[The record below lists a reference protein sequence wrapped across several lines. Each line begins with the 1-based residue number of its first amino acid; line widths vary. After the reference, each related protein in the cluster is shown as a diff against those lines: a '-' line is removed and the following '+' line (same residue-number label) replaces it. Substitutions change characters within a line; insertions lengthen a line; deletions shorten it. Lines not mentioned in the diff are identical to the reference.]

1 MCSKVKYF
9 KDHILLKNNYSGMHF
24 YLPITM
30 VRTPSH
36 FVHVRI
42 LFKKILD
49 KMQVKMI
56 FELDNIWNDEGVV
69 KLSPKNIKHLYVKC
83 KIDAGKKIKGL
94 NLEDLYLDFS
104 FSSVSSSSEKW
115 PFIAFHR
122 KKRSK
127 QENSPTESPQHW
139 TNGCLNTVTVPFFPS
154 DSNVLEYLK

>member
-1 MCSKVKYF
+1 
-9 KDHILLKNNYSGMHF
+9 MHF

-49 KMQVKMI
+49 KMQVKII
-56 FELDNIWNDEGVV
+56 FELDNIWNDKGVV

-83 KIDAGKKIKGL
+83 KIDAGKKMKGL
-94 NLEDLYLDFS
+94 NLEDLDLDFS
-104 FSSVSSSSEKW
+104 FSSLSSEKY

-127 QENSPTESPQHW
+127 QENSPTESPQVW
-139 TNGCLNTVTVPFFPS
+139 RNGCRNIVTVPFLPS
-154 DSNVLEYLK
+154 DSNVLVYLKLINVFDKIKNIALCISS